1 MGDLEIRQAEEADLP
16 ALTGW
21 LGQRHFFVER
31 MRRQREGRGA
41 LLVALLSGELVGK
54 VYLRWEEAD
63 EPEIRAWLPDVP
75 LLNRL
80 HVREENRG
88 RGIGTAIVEFA
99 EEHLRMRGHIQVA
112 LGVELSN
119 VGAIRL
125 YERLGFA
132 NWAHGS
138 LTTTNVEY
146 QNDGQPI
153 HYPETIT
160 MYVKDL

>member
-16 ALTGW
+16 ALTGR
-21 LGQRHFFVER
+21 LGQEYFFVER
-31 MRRQREGRGA
+31 MRRQQEGRGA
-41 LLVALLSGELVGK
+41 LLVALLAGDPVGK

-63 EPEIRAWLPDVP
+63 EPEIRLWLPAVP

-80 HVREENRG
+80 QVHRDYRN
-88 RGIGTAIVEFA
+88 RGIGTAIVEAA
-99 EEHLRMRGHIQVA
+99 EEHLRKRQHTRIA

-119 VGAIRL
+119 VRAIKL
-125 YERLGFA
+125 YERLGFT
-132 NWAHGS
+132 NWEHGS
-138 LTTTNVEY
+138 LNTTNVEY
-146 QNDGQPI
+146 QSDGQPI